1 MLHVACLTSTV
12 TDCAWI
18 CILNL
23 FVLRF
28 NAVLLVNA
36 GLAIVTV
43 IAAFSWV
50 PLNSQTAMP
59 FLQMCK
65 SVALPSAW
73 LSSQVGS
80 CIGARCF

>member
-43 IAAFSWV
+43 IAACSWV
-50 PLNSQTAMP
+50 PLNPQTAIP
-59 FLQMCK
+59 FCRCAKVLHCL
-65 SVALPSAW
+65 LP
-73 LSSQVGS
+73 G
-80 CIGARCF
+80 